1 MIGRSKG
8 ELAQLRGPMVL
19 VPRLVDPR
27 YENFL
32 DFALSTST
40 GRGEGCQRCFW
51 GESEPSTL
59 GFLAVD
65 LRSAAYHTSPWAE
78 LRAPSITVEVSR
90 TKSPSRSPSESP
102 RAGSNGILGVR
113 PRLRRRCTT
122 ALALAPPCLAEG
134 NRGELCGPLIG
145 YWTVRFDPECS
156 ALTCNICPPIG
167 IWWLG
172 FGRSSSWSGPLDGDR
187 AHSMPPWVF

>member
-1 MIGRSKG
+1 MKSVRTAASSSGASSRDSPSRVVVFINRIGIGKLLAGLG
-8 ELAQLRGPMVL
+8 ELVRFLRGPVVL

-51 GESEPSTL
+51 VESEPSTL

-113 PRLRRRCTT
+113 PRLPRRCTA

-145 YWTVRFDPECS
+145 Y
-156 ALTCNICPPIG
+156 
-167 IWWLG
+167 
-172 FGRSSSWSGPLDGDR
+172 
-187 AHSMPPWVF
+187 